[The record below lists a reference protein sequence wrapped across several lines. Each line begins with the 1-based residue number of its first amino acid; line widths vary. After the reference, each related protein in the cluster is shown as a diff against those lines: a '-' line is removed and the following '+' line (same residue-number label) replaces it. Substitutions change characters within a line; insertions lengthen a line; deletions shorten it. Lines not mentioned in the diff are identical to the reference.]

1 MVQIDYVKQM
11 EHLGAGMTEKEKQDA
26 IMNGIHNNIAALIGM
41 LQHLEQRVSSI
52 EEKLNE
58 LP

>member
-1 MVQIDYVKQM
+1 M
-11 EHLGAGMTEKEKQDA
+11 EHVGAGMTEKEKQDA
-26 IMNGIHNNIAALIGM
+26 IMNGIHNNIGVLINIVQNLDHRVKAL
-41 LQHLEQRVSSI
+41 

>member
-26 IMNGIHNNIAALIGM
+26 IMNGIHNNIASLIGM

-52 EEKLNE
+52 EEKINE

>member
-11 EHLGAGMTEKEKQDA
+11 EHVGAGMTEKEKQDA
-26 IMNGIHNNIAALIGM
+26 IMNGIHNNIGVLINIVQNLDHRVKAL
-41 LQHLEQRVSSI
+41 